1 LGYTKYP
8 EGVLGAIIPRRI
20 FALCGDFKG
29 TFSGIEPNICT
40 DVTAPLDARSRRSWL
55 RRPLLMDALRE
66 SPDMMAMDVED
77 QHLPS
82 YPTTRRSVMKPQQ
95 PLVLRGQQPKV
106 KEMNKEK
113 EEKAS
118 PPMKKEKKERT
129 LPPPQKLATQTP
141 RDGRLHI
148 KVDSITQE
156 ELNEH
161 IRLYGEELEGL
172 SIHVTVRL

>member
-1 LGYTKYP
+1 MLAPLFRGELSPFRAKF
-8 EGVLGAIIPRRI
+8 EGTL
-20 FALCGDFKG
+20 
-29 TFSGIEPNICT
+29 SGIEPKICT

-106 KEMNKEK
+106 KEWNKEK
-113 EEKAS
+113 EGKVS

-129 LPPPQKLATQTP
+129 SPPPQKLATQTP
-141 RDGRLHI
+141 QDGRLHI